1 MRLLLRLLL
10 IGAALYLV
18 IRYLI
23 GILAPGRKREDVQGA
38 PRRRRNRI
46 DEERISDASF
56 KDISKK

>member
-1 MRLLLRLLL
+1 MRVLLRLLL

-23 GILAPGRKREDVQGA
+23 RLLFPARSGKDVQGA
-38 PRRRRNRI
+38 PRRRRSRI

>member
-1 MRLLLRLLL
+1 VRVLLRLLL

-18 IRYLI
+18 IRYLS
-23 GILAPGRKREDVQGA
+23 GILFPKRTGEKVQGV
-38 PRRRRNRI
+38 PRRRRGRI

>member
-1 MRLLLRLLL
+1 VRVLLRLLL

-23 GILAPGRKREDVQGA
+23 RLLFPVRNGTGVQGA
-38 PRRRRNRI
+38 PRRRRSRI